1 MLSSASQQSSAK
13 CSKPGTASN
22 QSNGD
27 SQTSNLPVT
36 AVPVASLVSVG
47 ESGVRPSSMS
57 NPNRSGA
64 SASKTPNRGAKVVT
78 PNRASNI
85 PVPIV

>member
-1 MLSSASQQSSAK
+1 MLSSAFQQSSAK

-47 ESGVRPSSMS
+47 ESGVSSMS

-85 PVPIV
+85 PVLIV